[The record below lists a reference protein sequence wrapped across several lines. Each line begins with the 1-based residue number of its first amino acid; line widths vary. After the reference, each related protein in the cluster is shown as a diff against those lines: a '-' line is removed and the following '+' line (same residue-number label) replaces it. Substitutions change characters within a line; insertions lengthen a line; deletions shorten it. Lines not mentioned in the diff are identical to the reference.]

1 MVSTQKMPQMILATL
16 VLWSRSLNL
25 GLLQPWVARLKKNW
39 LHHHDLCMAQ
49 SLVIP
54 TVAKSTGESWL
65 NHFITIISIK
75 LTIIPVYT
83 VPFQA
88 HPYHLIGSWTQDRL
102 VSINYWYKVDA
113 GSGNWWG
120 GWDPGLIS
128 LIKRGPLQYG
138 FFQFFSVKHNLRLF
152 LT

>member
-1 MVSTQKMPQMILATL
+1 MPSIRPRRHGFHSENASNDLGNSGPL
-16 VLWSRSLNL
+16 VPQSESWA
-25 GLLQPWVARLKKNW
+25 VAAMGCTVEKNW

-65 NHFITIISIK
+65 NHFITIIPIK

-120 GWDPGLIS
+120 GGTL
-128 LIKRGPLQYG
+128 
-138 FFQFFSVKHNLRLF
+138 V
-152 LT
+152 